1 VDPTQPHAFLIS
13 NEYAFDESHWGTSIA
28 DLSLDNSIKP
38 APADMVLAST
48 AITPSTGGFVDES
61 VALFIQFAAAG
72 LEGVSANGS
81 GGYTASPTSETI
93 FGEASLLTKPT
104 T

>member
-1 VDPTQPHAFLIS
+1 MDPTHPHTFLIS

-28 DLSLDNSIKP
+28 DVSLDNSIKP
-38 APADMVLAST
+38 APADMVLATNTS
-48 AITPSTGGFVDES
+48 GFVDEF
-61 VALFIQFAAAG
+61 VALFTQFAAAG
-72 LEGVSANGS
+72 LEGGSDNGS

-93 FGEASLLTKPT
+93 FGVASLLTKPT